1 MSSPEPHKHLQR
13 LRRDLTKDD
22 INALPLKR
30 YEGEIL
36 LVQRPEDLA
45 EALNRLNGED
55 ILGFDTETRPSFK
68 KGVPHPPPA
77 LLQLASRSLA
87 CLIQLNQVGLPDP
100 LIQLMVDHTVVK
112 AGVAVRDDIRELWR
126 VREFSPGGFLDLG
139 ESAKRLELRTNG
151 LRNMAANMLGARISK
166 RAQCSNWARRDLS
179 RRQIVY
185 AATDAWI
192 SRELYL
198 HLHHHELLSSE
209 DFISIEPGQN
219 GRVASEAECGSET
232 S

>member
-1 MSSPEPHKHLQR
+1 MSSPEPHKHLQH

-36 LVQRPEDLA
+36 LVQRPEELV
-45 EALNRLNGED
+45 EALDRLKGED

-68 KGVPHPPPA
+68 KGVSHPPPA
-77 LLQLASRSLA
+77 LLQLATRSFA
-87 CLIQLNQVGLPDP
+87 CLIQLNQIGLPDT
-100 LIQLMVDHTVVK
+100 LVELMTNQTVVK
-112 AGVAVRDDIRELWR
+112 AGVAVRDDVRELWR
-126 VREFSPGGFLDLG
+126 VREFAPGGFLDLG

-151 LRNMAANMLGARISK
+151 LRNMAANMLGVRISK

-192 SRELYL
+192 SRELYM
-198 HLHHHELLSSE
+198 HLHRYELLSSE
-209 DFISIEPGQN
+209 DFINIEPNQN
-219 GRVASEAECGSET
+219 G
-232 S
+232 